1 MKYDTIYIVNNTKEF
16 LMFITH
22 KWQDYE
28 VIDAGDG
35 YKLERWKDIILQRP
49 DPQAIWAKA
58 DPELWKNCDAVYERS
73 NSGGGSWTFNKKL
86 PERWTVS
93 YNDIQFF
100 VRPTGFKHT
109 GLFPEQAANWDF
121 MIDEVKNSQNRPKIL
136 NLFAYTGGAS
146 VALAKAGAH
155 VTHVDAAK
163 GMVQW
168 AKENVSLNDIPSD
181 SMRYIVED
189 VKKFVLR
196 EIRRG
201 NTYDG
206 IIMDPPSYG
215 RGPGGEVW
223 KLEDELQE
231 LVSLCAQLLSS
242 NAIFF
247 LLNGYTTGFSQSVL
261 GNILLREIVAKHGGS
276 VKADELCLPIT
287 AGGMLPCGTSARWTK

>member
-1 MKYDTIYIVNNTKEF
+1 
-16 LMFITH
+16 MFITQ

-121 MIDEVKNSQNRPKIL
+121 MIDEIKNSQNRAKIL

-231 LVSLCAQLLSS
+231 LVSLCAQLLSPD
-242 NAIFF
+242 AIFF

-261 GNILLREIVAKHGGS
+261 GNILLREIVVKHGGS

>member
-1 MKYDTIYIVNNTKEF
+1 
-16 LMFITH
+16 MFITH

-121 MIDEVKNSQNRPKIL
+121 MIDEIKNSQNRAKIL

-168 AKENVSLNDIPSD
+168 AKENVSLNNIPSD

-231 LVSLCAQLLSS
+231 LVSLCAQLLSTD
-242 NAIFF
+242 AIFF

>member
-1 MKYDTIYIVNNTKEF
+1 
-16 LMFITH
+16 MFITH
-22 KWQDYE
+22 RWIDYE
-28 VIDAGDG
+28 VIDAGNGD
-35 YKLERWKDIILQRP
+35 KLERWSDYILQRP
-49 DPQAIWAKA
+49 DPQVIWAKA
-58 DPELWKNCDAVYERS
+58 DNSLWQDSDAIYERS
-73 NSGGGSWTFNKKL
+73 STGGGFWTFNKKL

-93 YNDIQFF
+93 YGDLKFY

-121 MIDEVKNSQNRPKIL
+121 MCDAIQGMESKPRIL
-136 NLFAYTGGAS
+136 NLFAYTGGAT

-168 AKENVSLNDIPSD
+168 AKENIELNNIPSENT
-181 SMRYIVED
+181 RYIVED

-201 NTYDG
+201 NSYEG
-206 IIMDPPSYG
+206 ILMDPPSYG

-223 KLEDELQE
+223 KLENELQE
-231 LVSLCAQLLSS
+231 LVALCAQLLSENS
-242 NAIFF
+242 VFF

-261 GNILLREIVAKHGGS
+261 GNVLQREIVAKRRGK
-276 VKADELCLPIT
+276 VDADELCLPIT
-287 AGGMLPCGTSARWTK
+287 AGGFLPCGTTARWVR

>member
-1 MKYDTIYIVNNTKEF
+1 
-16 LMFITH
+16 MFITQ

>member
-1 MKYDTIYIVNNTKEF
+1 
-16 LMFITH
+16 MFITQ

-86 PERWTVS
+86 PERWTVC

>member
-1 MKYDTIYIVNNTKEF
+1 
-16 LMFITH
+16 MFITH

-86 PERWTVS
+86 PERWTVI

-121 MIDEVKNSQNRPKIL
+121 MIDEIKNSQNRAKIL

-168 AKENVSLNDIPSD
+168 AKENVSLNDIPTD

-223 KLEDELQE
+223 KLEEELQE
-231 LVSLCAQLLSS
+231 LVSLCAQLLSPH
-242 NAIFF
+242 AIFF

>member
-1 MKYDTIYIVNNTKEF
+1 
-16 LMFITH
+16 MFITQ

-28 VIDAGDG
+28 VIDAGNG

-121 MIDEVKNSQNRPKIL
+121 MIDEVKNSQNTPKIL

-231 LVSLCAQLLSS
+231 LVSLCAQLLSQD
-242 NAIFF
+242 AIFF

>member
-1 MKYDTIYIVNNTKEF
+1 
-16 LMFITH
+16 MFITH

-206 IIMDPPSYG
+206 MIMDPPSYG

-231 LVSLCAQLLSS
+231 LVSLCAQLLSP

>member
-1 MKYDTIYIVNNTKEF
+1 
-16 LMFITH
+16 MFITH

-121 MIDEVKNSQNRPKIL
+121 MIDEVKNSKNKPKIL

-276 VKADELCLPIT
+276 VKSDELCLPIT

>member
-1 MKYDTIYIVNNTKEF
+1 
-16 LMFITH
+16 MFITH

-223 KLEDELQE
+223 KLEEELQE
-231 LVSLCAQLLSS
+231 LVSLCAQLLSP

>member
-1 MKYDTIYIVNNTKEF
+1 
-16 LMFITH
+16 MFITH

>member
-1 MKYDTIYIVNNTKEF
+1 
-16 LMFITH
+16 MFITH

-276 VKADELCLPIT
+276 VKSDELCLPIT

>member
-1 MKYDTIYIVNNTKEF
+1 
-16 LMFITH
+16 MFITH

-58 DPELWKNCDAVYERS
+58 EPELWKNCDAVYERS

-223 KLEDELQE
+223 KLEEELQE
-231 LVSLCAQLLSS
+231 LVSLCAQLLSP

>member
-1 MKYDTIYIVNNTKEF
+1 
-16 LMFITH
+16 MFITH

-86 PERWTVS
+86 PERWTVC

-223 KLEDELQE
+223 KLEEELQE
-231 LVSLCAQLLSS
+231 LVSLCAQLLSP

-287 AGGMLPCGTSARWTK
+287 AGGMLPCGTSARWKK

>member
-1 MKYDTIYIVNNTKEF
+1 
-16 LMFITH
+16 MFITH

-121 MIDEVKNSQNRPKIL
+121 MIDEIKNSQNRAKIL

-231 LVSLCAQLLSS
+231 LVSLCAQLLSTD
-242 NAIFF
+242 AIFF

>member
-1 MKYDTIYIVNNTKEF
+1 
-16 LMFITH
+16 MFITH

-28 VIDAGDG
+28 VKDAGDG

-58 DPELWKNCDAVYERS
+58 EPELWKNCDAVYERS

-231 LVSLCAQLLSS
+231 LVSLCAQLLSP

>member
-1 MKYDTIYIVNNTKEF
+1 
-16 LMFITH
+16 MFITH

-86 PERWTVS
+86 PERWTVG

-121 MIDEVKNSQNRPKIL
+121 MIDEINNSQNRPKIL

-247 LLNGYTTGFSQSVL
+247 LLNGYTTGFLQSVL

>member
-1 MKYDTIYIVNNTKEF
+1 
-16 LMFITH
+16 
-22 KWQDYE
+22 
-28 VIDAGDG
+28 
-35 YKLERWKDIILQRP
+35 
-49 DPQAIWAKA
+49 
-58 DPELWKNCDAVYERS
+58 
-73 NSGGGSWTFNKKL
+73 
-86 PERWTVS
+86 
-93 YNDIQFF
+93 
-100 VRPTGFKHT
+100 
-109 GLFPEQAANWDF
+109 
-121 MIDEVKNSQNRPKIL
+121 
-136 NLFAYTGGAS
+136 
-146 VALAKAGAH
+146 
-155 VTHVDAAK
+155 
-163 GMVQW
+163 MVQW

>member
-1 MKYDTIYIVNNTKEF
+1 
-16 LMFITH
+16 MFITH

-58 DPELWKNCDAVYERS
+58 EPELWKNCDAVYERS

-93 YNDIQFF
+93 YNDTQFF

-121 MIDEVKNSQNRPKIL
+121 MIDEVKNSHNRAKIL

-168 AKENVSLNDIPSD
+168 AKENISLNDIPSD
-181 SMRYIVED
+181 TMRYIVED

-276 VKADELCLPIT
+276 VKSDELCLPIT

>member
-1 MKYDTIYIVNNTKEF
+1 
-16 LMFITH
+16 MFITH

-86 PERWTVS
+86 PERWTVC

-231 LVSLCAQLLSS
+231 LVSLCAQLLSP